1 MTTYEALM
9 GEISAIQ
16 SARDSLPNNLHIGA
30 LFELVIDRLSQHAE
44 AERRAEAGGAD
55 AAQPELRLAS

>member
-30 LFELVIDRLSQHAE
+30 LFELVIDVANGTTTKS
-44 AERRAEAGGAD
+44 ERTGVGEDEFAPWSIGP
-55 AAQPELRLAS
+55 QL